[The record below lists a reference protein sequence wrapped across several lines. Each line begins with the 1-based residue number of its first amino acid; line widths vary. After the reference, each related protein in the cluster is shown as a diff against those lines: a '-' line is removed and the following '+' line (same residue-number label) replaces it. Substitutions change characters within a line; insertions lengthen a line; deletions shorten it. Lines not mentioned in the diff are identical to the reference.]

1 MPRRNLVVLVAVGV
15 LSLMCYQKAYKN
27 QYGRIFVDVMNQI
40 DQRSL
45 EPVGQEELFLGAMEG
60 MVGRLKDPHSSFLSP
75 QKKKQFLEDLDKQF
89 GGVGMHVGY
98 DKETNQLAVMS
109 PLVGSPAYK
118 AGVRAGDKILRIDG
132 KSTQGLSLGD
142 AVGHMR
148 GEPGE
153 PVVLSLLHLG
163 DDEPVDI
170 EIVRAIIQLDTVLG
184 DLRRPDGSWNFFLEE
199 HDRIGYLRVNAF
211 ADKTLAEMDDAL
223 QWLIEH
229 DMQGLILDLR
239 DNPGGL
245 LTAATEMCDRFID
258 SGTIVTTRRRD
269 GRISSRVEASAS
281 NTIGHFPMAVL
292 VNQSSASASEIVAAC
307 LQDHQR
313 AVVVGQRSWG
323 KGTVQEVIELP
334 DNKGILKLTTASY
347 WRPSEKNIH
356 RGKKTAEDKDWGV
369 SPNDGYEV
377 VVENGELVRLWKW
390 RFQRDAFQPN
400 GNGNGNGDETE
411 PFVDRQLAKAV
422 EYVEQ
427 AVDKP

>member
-1 MPRRNLVVLVAVGV
+1 MPRRNLVVLVAVGII
-15 LSLMCYQKAYKN
+15 SLMCYQKVYKN
-27 QYGRIFVDVMNQI
+27 QYGRIFVEVMKKI

-60 MVGRLKDPHSSFLSP
+60 MVGRLDDPYSSFLSP
-75 QKKKQFLEDLDKQF
+75 RKKKEFYEDLDRQF

-132 KSTQGLSLGD
+132 KSTQGLSLND
-142 AVGHMR
+142 AVGDMR

-153 PVVLSLLHLG
+153 PVVLSLLHRG
-163 DDEPVDI
+163 EDQPVDI
-170 EIVRAIIQLDTVLG
+170 EIIRAIIELDTVLG
-184 DLRRPDGSWNFFLEE
+184 DTRGPDGSWNFFLEG
-199 HDRIGYLRVNAF
+199 HDRIGYLRINGF
-211 ADKTLAEMDDAL
+211 ADKTLKETDRAL

-229 DMQGLILDLR
+229 DVQGLILDLR

-245 LTAATEMCDRFID
+245 LTAATKMCNRFID

-269 GRISSRVEASAS
+269 GQIKSYFEASDDD
-281 NTIGHFPMAVL
+281 TVGRFPMAVL

-307 LQDHQR
+307 LQDHGR
-313 AVVVGQRSWG
+313 AVIVGQRTWG

-334 DNKGILKLTTASY
+334 DDKGILKLTTASY

-356 RGKKTAEDKDWGV
+356 RKKDAKDEDDWGV
-369 SPNDGYEV
+369 TPNDGYKV
-377 VVENGELVRLWKW
+377 VVENDELVRLWKW

-400 GNGNGNGDETE
+400 GNGDDDENEKE

-427 AVDKP
+427 AID

>member
-1 MPRRNLVVLVAVGV
+1 MPRRNLIVLVAVGIF
-15 LSLMCYQKAYKN
+15 SLMCYQKVYKN
-27 QYGRIFVDVMNQI
+27 QYGRTFVEVMQQI

-60 MVGRLKDPHSSFLSP
+60 MVGRLDDPYSSFLSP
-75 QKKKQFLEDLDKQF
+75 EKKKGFYEELDMQF

-132 KSTQGLSLGD
+132 RSTQGLSLGD

-148 GEPGE
+148 GMPGE
-153 PVVLSLLHLG
+153 PVVLSLLHQG
-163 DDEPVDI
+163 DEQPVDI
-170 EIVRAIIQLDTVLG
+170 EIIRAIIELDTVLG
-184 DLRRPDGSWNFFLEE
+184 DTRRPDGSWSFFLEG
-199 HDRIGYLRVNAF
+199 HDRIGYLRINSF
-211 ADKTLAEMDDAL
+211 ADKTPGEMDRAL
-223 QWLIEH
+223 QWLIER

-245 LTAATEMCDRFID
+245 LTAATTMCDRFID

-269 GRISSRVEASAS
+269 GQISRHAEAKAS
-281 NTIGHFPMAVL
+281 NTVGHFPMAVL

-313 AVVVGQRSWG
+313 AVIIGQRTWG
-323 KGTVQEVIELP
+323 KGTVQEVIDLP
-334 DNKGILKLTTASY
+334 DEKGILKLTTASY

-356 RGKKTAEDKDWGV
+356 RKKDATDEDDWGV

-377 VVENGELVRLWKW
+377 VVENDELVRLWKW
-390 RFQRDAFQPN
+390 RLQRDAFRTD
-400 GNGNGNGDETE
+400 GNGDGDGDEPD

-422 EYVEQ
+422 EYVKQ
-427 AVDKP
+427 AINKP